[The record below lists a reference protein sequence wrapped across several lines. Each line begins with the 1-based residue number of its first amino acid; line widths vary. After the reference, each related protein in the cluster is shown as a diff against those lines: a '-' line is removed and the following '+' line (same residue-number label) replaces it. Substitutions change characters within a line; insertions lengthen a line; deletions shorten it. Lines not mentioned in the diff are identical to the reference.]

1 MKKTKKNKKGGK
13 VLPPFFV
20 FFAGER
26 EGAAKEEPSN
36 GIFGGAPKAFPQNSF
51 TTRKLCGRKEIPY
64 RFRTPMGGFVRT
76 NERLGV
82 SVVGIFFVKMPHF
95 GKKISGHTPRQLF
108 FENLDTQIFQ
118 KS

>member
-1 MKKTKKNKKGGK
+1 
-13 VLPPFFV
+13 
-20 FFAGER
+20 
-26 EGAAKEEPSN
+26 
-36 GIFGGAPKAFPQNSF
+36 
-51 TTRKLCGRKEIPY
+51 
-64 RFRTPMGGFVRT
+64 MGGFVRT